1 MTDTTGMSTLIQL
14 IVRRDR
20 WLLAVWAIVGALLPI
35 PLAAGD
41 GSTYTTDAARRAFAE
56 SAMANPAEVAMRG
69 FIYGPS
75 VGAMAAWS
83 GGSIGLFV
91 AVVSVLMTIRH
102 TRADEEAGGRE
113 LVAAGVVGRDAP
125 LLAAVSVVVLVN
137 LVMTAVGTVLLIAY
151 GPPAAGSV
159 VFAGVS
165 GAVVFSVAASW
176 CRTSARHAVW
186 RSSVSPSCSRCAPSA
201 TPTSRGCRG

>member
-1 MTDTTGMSTLIQL
+1 LPWS
-14 IVRRDR
+14 
-20 WLLAVWAIVGALLPI
+20 WAIVGALLPI

-83 GGSIGLFV
+83 RGSIGLFV

-102 TRADEEAGGRE
+102 TRADEEA
-113 LVAAGVVGRDAP
+113 
-125 LLAAVSVVVLVN
+125 
-137 LVMTAVGTVLLIAY
+137 
-151 GPPAAGSV
+151 
-159 VFAGVS
+159 
-165 GAVVFSVAASW
+165 
-176 CRTSARHAVW
+176 
-186 RSSVSPSCSRCAPSA
+186 
-201 TPTSRGCRG
+201 